1 MEEQIMDIIPVE
13 KFGKDHWSLL
23 AYIET
28 CCADNGG
35 VIDLRR
41 VRVNPNT
48 HPLCAV
54 GQHSPRNWLPTY
66 STILNDSTLLYGHD
80 DIDCLDD
87 LEKAGMIYIKSLV
100 NGFVFLSPLGIKIS
114 ARLRKHKIEG
124 KQYRDF
130 EIGAVV
136 VG

>member
-1 MEEQIMDIIPVE
+1 METTSVR

-23 AYIET
+23 TYIET
-28 CCADNGG
+28 CCVDNGG
-35 VIDLRR
+35 AIDFRR
-41 VRVNPNT
+41 IRVNPET

-54 GQHSPRNWLPTY
+54 GQYSPRQWKPTY
-66 STILNDSTLLYGHD
+66 STILNDNTLLYGHD

-100 NGFVFLSPLGIKIS
+100 NGFMVISPLGIEIS
-114 ARLRKHKIEG
+114 AMLRKHKIEG

-136 VG
+136 VR